1 MKLIRLAVAVFQSIK
16 YLIKYNSFY
25 FAAETK
31 LSLQASISSG
41 LLEGS
46 FPTMLFIFHGVLC
59 LLLHEVQLKKLT
71 KSLVCSIGVNSGFQ
85 I

>member
-1 MKLIRLAVAVFQSIK
+1 MKLRLAVALFQSIK
-16 YLIKYNSFY
+16 YFIEYNSFY

-31 LSLQASISSG
+31 LSLQASISSA

-46 FPTMLFIFHGVLC
+46 FTTMLFIVHGVLC
-59 LLLHEVQLKKLT
+59 LLLHEVQLRKLN
-71 KSLVCSIGVNSGFQ
+71 KSLVWLIAVNSGFQ